1 MLKSSEP
8 KFLKELSSLKEAI
21 DRMRGEMQEYSDVDS
36 LRRRYTQTQSH
47 LNELKKGY
55 GKRRDT
61 MRNQVQ
67 SVSADNEQLKRSL
80 ASNEVYK
87 DMEDTEKRLKQ
98 YERTIFELK
107 EFVEVKSRETN
118 YEPLKANCIK
128 VMYIVCKTCVLCVI
142 YE

>member
-55 GKRRDT
+55 GKIWKIQKRD
-61 MRNQVQ
+61 
-67 SVSADNEQLKRSL
+67 
-80 ASNEVYK
+80 
-87 DMEDTEKRLKQ
+87 
-98 YERTIFELK
+98 
-107 EFVEVKSRETN
+107 
-118 YEPLKANCIK
+118 
-128 VMYIVCKTCVLCVI
+128 
-142 YE
+142 